1 MASSP
6 AVLLVESD
14 ILLRHPLAEYLRE
27 CGFKVFEAATGG
39 EARVMLEA
47 RETAI
52 DVVLAD
58 LNTDG
63 SGFQLRQWIKSQGID
78 VEVILAG
85 SVEKA
90 VDEAGTLCREGPAL
104 AKPYQHHLVLD
115 EIRRGLARRERG
127 RP

>member
-63 SGFQLRQWIKSQGID
+63 SGFQLRQGID